1 MRTSA
6 SFPRV
11 SAGVGRGRGG
21 NAVFLFMFPQPSL
34 VISQIVRRGA
44 IQGSSINFIPSFCFK
59 VQRKTQVEIQHQV
72 R

>member
-6 SFPRV
+6 SFPSV
-11 SAGVGRGRGG
+11 SPGGGREECF
-21 NAVFLFMFPQPSL
+21 VLIFPQPSQE
-34 VISQIVRRGA
+34 ISQIVRRGA
-44 IQGSSINFIPSFCFK
+44 IHTGSSINFTPSFCFK